1 MKEEW
6 QLAHKDGLKNEKEV
20 LRAFIKRVKMG
31 MKNEWDHK
39 IKLNSSVTSPETEEK
54 WTSFNFS
61 INILDWS
68 Y

>member
-54 WTSFNFS
+54 
-61 INILDWS
+61 
-68 Y
+68 